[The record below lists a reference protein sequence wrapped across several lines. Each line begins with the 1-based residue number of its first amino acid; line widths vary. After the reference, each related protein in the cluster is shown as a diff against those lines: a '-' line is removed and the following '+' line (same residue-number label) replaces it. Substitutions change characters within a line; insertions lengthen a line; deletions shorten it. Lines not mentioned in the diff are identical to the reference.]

1 MIEVIFTVVQVK
13 RYSNSSMIWVKTS
26 APQNTTNG
34 RFFVKDSDI
43 WKVGNT
49 IRRTVQKVTERIDIP
64 NTTYIESMGLYRM
77 QDELLREE

>member
-1 MIEVIFTVVQVK
+1 MTISFTVVQVK
-13 RYSNSSMIWVKTS
+13 RYSNSSMVWVKTS

-49 IRRTVQKVTERIDIP
+49 IRRTIQKVQERVEMP
-64 NTTYIESMGLYRM
+64 NTTYIEQMGLYQM
-77 QDELLREE
+77 HDELI

>member
-1 MIEVIFTVVQVK
+1 MIEFIFTVVQVK

-43 WKVGNT
+43 WKVGNK
-49 IRRTVQKVTERIDIP
+49 IRRTIQKVQERVEMP
-64 NTTYIESMGLYRM
+64 NTTYIEQMGLYQM
-77 QDELLREE
+77 HDELI

>member
-26 APQNTTNG
+26 APQDTTNG

-43 WKVGNT
+43 WQVGNK
-49 IRRTVQKVTERIDIP
+49 IRRTIQKVQERVEMP
-64 NTTYIESMGLYRM
+64 NTTYIEQMGLYQM
-77 QDELLREE
+77 HDELI

>member
-26 APQNTTNG
+26 APQGTTNG

-43 WKVGNT
+43 WQVGNK
-49 IRRTVQKVTERIDIP
+49 IRRTIQKVQERIEMP
-64 NTTYIESMGLYRM
+64 NTTYIEQMGLYQM
-77 QDELLREE
+77 HDELI

>member
-1 MIEVIFTVVQVK
+1 MIEIIFTVVQVK

-26 APQNTTNG
+26 AQDTNN

-49 IRRTVQKVTERIDIP
+49 IRRTVQKVTERVEMP
-64 NTTYIESMGLYRM
+64 NTTYIEQMGLYQMR
-77 QDELLREE
+77 DELI